1 MKPTSAAG
9 LEPFVGERVTGQ
21 GAVIESVPA
30 DEGFWIGQ
38 RQKRVFVRLTQPTES
53 GFEART
59 GQHVN
64 FVGTIV
70 STKPGFAKRLRVTRS
85 EGAAELRQRPHI
97 QAAQRNVDVR

>member
-70 STKPGFAKRLRVTRS
+70 STKPDFARKMGITRA

-97 QAAQRNVDVR
+97 RVAQRRVDLR